1 MWQDPKSTWSCCAC
15 LLGLQGA
22 ALRPVLGRDTHSPQV
37 SEGFH
42 GLGEGED
49 LQCSEAL
56 MGTHWALS
64 PRAGS
69 HSAAGGRG
77 HLPDGVLRSGPQV
90 AGLSARQDDR
100 CQQHWVAA
108 CPAGLPGDPQ
118 HSGHLLR
125 QRLSLPWRGLRG
137 LQWAEDRARPP
148 AQCQRLLEWGCT
160 RCQLTRRPLCFHS
173 EPGEGAWVWGVP
185 SGSRARWG

>member
-37 SEGFH
+37 SQGFH
-42 GLGEGED
+42 GSGEGED
-49 LQCSEAL
+49 PQCSEAL

-77 HLPDGVLRSGPQV
+77 HLPDGVLRRGAAHKWLGSLLDRMTD
-90 AGLSARQDDR
+90 ASNIGL
-100 CQQHWVAA
+100 
-108 CPAGLPGDPQ
+108 L
-118 HSGHLLR
+118 
-125 QRLSLPWRGLRG
+125 
-137 LQWAEDRARPP
+137 P
-148 AQCQRLLEWGCT
+148 AQQDSRGI
-160 RCQLTRRPLCFHS
+160 
-173 EPGEGAWVWGVP
+173 P
-185 SGSRARWG
+185 STVAIC